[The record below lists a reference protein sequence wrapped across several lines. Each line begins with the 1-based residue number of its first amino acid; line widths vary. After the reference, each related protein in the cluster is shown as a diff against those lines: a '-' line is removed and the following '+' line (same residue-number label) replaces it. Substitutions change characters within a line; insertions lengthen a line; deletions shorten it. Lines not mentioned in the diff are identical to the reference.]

1 MAEPLSTSAATGTIT
16 GLVLLFNL
24 PGVDPSMVLGAF
36 AGAMVFAATIE
47 ELSPLRKLSLFIA
60 SFIGGL
66 LLATPVCQLMTIVLP
81 VSITSTQA
89 MGALLSSAMMVRLL
103 QPLIR
108 AESGRFLRM
117 WLSKRGEP

>member
-1 MAEPLSTSAATGTIT
+1 MAEPISTSAATGTLT

-36 AGAMVFAATIE
+36 AGAMVFAATTE
-47 ELSPLRKLSLFIA
+47 ELDKLRKLALFIA
-60 SFIGGL
+60 SFIGGV
-66 LLATPVCQLMTIVLP
+66 LLAEPVCQLLAIVLP
-81 VSITSTQA
+81 ASVTSTQA
-89 MGALLSSAMMVRLL
+89 VGALLSSAMMVRLL

-117 WLSKRGEP
+117 VFNRKEEP